1 MSITQADL
9 TNLINSMASSVADF
23 KSAVDNFKSISPPTN
38 QGSPNQD
45 PNPSSPPPPPPTP
58 AVDTAAAAELVNQQ
72 EQMQESTESF
82 VANTGT
88 MLDQIGMIMAQ
99 VAGAMSTALDGINK
113 TDESLMSMTK
123 ASIDYL
129 NEIQGSFGGM
139 FGAQKNVIASNVR
152 DIQASNIQLYT
163 TYGNQLRDVDRSLT
177 VMFDGTRRSI
187 LDATF
192 ESSEELSRYQADFLE
207 SFAGTYT
214 DALGKLEESDTQ
226 RAMAIGKA
234 EGLTAEQTTRMMQ
247 RHFARTGEMSE
258 KHVLDMAAFAHGT
271 ADSIGLNGKVLLEQ
285 MVALEDQT
293 RIFANEGP
301 KELAKISAAMQKL
314 NVDVQDVGQTISK
327 FMSFESAVSSISDLT
342 TVFGVQMD
350 AMEMTMLANED
361 RTEFLSRMRE
371 SILDAGVDIENMSQA
386 QKNLIADS
394 LSMDV
399 ETVENF
405 LRTGQEM
412 GLDQIQAAQ
421 EKVDPEADFN
431 NIINNAERAQKSL
444 QQMQKE
450 SAEAMQVQ
458 FAEDYARMG
467 AEFEGIKTLAIG
479 AFNEITEGA
488 RTAMHEGT
496 ISIMSNFMDAELPEK
511 LSSALEGAADAIE
524 AFRELSPEDTLAAGK
539 GLVSGVATGFEAE
552 APQMIDVI
560 TSTLNDGYLRSDL
573 ASRSPSK
580 AAMNATRGFDADANP
595 ELKSRIDDVFGRFG
609 THASLAIMNE
619 IMSGFQIDESAATTF
634 SEKLSQATGQAMKEV
649 AGKSVADVEVA
660 GKEISMSSEGILDI
674 LKTQVSDNDEQHKEI
689 IKKHEET
696 ITHLKAMIDTL
707 IPMKDKLTQEAQP
720 IVVKTILDGRVL
732 FESMKNV
739 RTVGGQSMVVTTDG
753 VAD

>member
-1 MSITQADL
+1 MSITQADI
-9 TNLINSMASSVADF
+9 TNLITSMASSVAEF
-23 KSAVDNFKSISPPTN
+23 KTAVSDFKSISPPVN
-38 QGSPNQD
+38 QPVPGTPAA
-45 PNPSSPPPPPPTP
+45 PTP
-58 AVDTAAAAELVNQQ
+58 TPQVATPVIDTAAATELKNQQ
-72 EQMQESTESF
+72 EEMQAATESF
-82 VANTGT
+82 ASNTGT
-88 MLDQIGMIMAQ
+88 MLDQIGMIMAR
-99 VAGAMSTALDGINK
+99 VAEGMSEALNGINSV
-113 TDESLMSMTK
+113 DETLMGVTK
-123 ASIDYL
+123 SSIEYL
-129 NEIQGSFGGM
+129 NEIQGAFGGM
-139 FGAQKNVIASNVR
+139 FGAQRNAIASNVR

-163 TYGNQLRDVDRSLT
+163 TYGKQLRDIDQSLT

-192 ESSEELSRYQADFLE
+192 ASSEELSRYQADFLE

-214 DALGKLEESDTQ
+214 KALGQLEESDTQ

-258 KHVLDMAAFAHGT
+258 QHVLDMAAFAHGT

-285 MVALEDQT
+285 MIALEDQT
-293 RIFANEGP
+293 RIFANESP
-301 KELAKISAAMQKL
+301 KELAKISAALQQL
-314 NVDVQDVGQTISK
+314 NVDVQDVGQTINK

-361 RTEFLSRMRE
+361 RTEFLSRMRD

-421 EKVDPEADFN
+421 EQVDPEADFN

-450 SAEAMQVQ
+450 TGEALQVQ

-496 ISIMSNFMDAELPEK
+496 ISLMSNFMDAELPDK

-524 AFRELSPEDTLAAGK
+524 AFRELSPEDTIAAGQ
-539 GLVSGVATGFEAE
+539 GMISGMASGFEAE

-560 TSTLNDGYLRSDL
+560 TNTLNDGYLRSDL
-573 ASRSPSK
+573 AARSPSK

-595 ELKSRIDDVFGRFG
+595 ELKSRIDDVFARFG
-609 THASLAIMNE
+609 SHASLAIMNE
-619 IMSGFQIDESAATTF
+619 IMSGFQIDASAATTF

-660 GKEISMSSEGILDI
+660 GKEISMSSEGILDT
-674 LKTQVSDNDEQHKEI
+674 LKTQVTDNDEQHKEI

-707 IPMKDKLTQEAQP
+707 IPVKDKLTQDTQP
-720 IVVKTILDGRVL
+720 IVVKAILDGNVL
-732 FESMKNV
+732 FESIKNV
-739 RTVGGQSMVVTTDG
+739 RTVGGQSIVVTTDG
-753 VAD
+753 LGD